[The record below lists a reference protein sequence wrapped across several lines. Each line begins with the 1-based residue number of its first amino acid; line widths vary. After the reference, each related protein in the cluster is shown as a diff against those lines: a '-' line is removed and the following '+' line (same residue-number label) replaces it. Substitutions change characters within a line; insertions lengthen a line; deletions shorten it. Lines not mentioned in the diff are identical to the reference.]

1 MINYDYEL
9 NTEEG
14 RLGGG
19 VNFGDLVNVT
29 FVNNTTGLAQ
39 VTYASIQNN
48 NLNQYIVGGMNY
60 LPSGQ
65 SATVTL
71 LSRIAVKIDCIE
83 FQTSIDKS
91 SYTPLHISNKYGTNA
106 IQLTYFYK
114 DQTICNINKE

>member
-1 MINYDYEL
+1 MIMNS
-9 NTEEG
+9 TPKKAAS
-14 RLGGG
+14 GG

-39 VTYASIQNN
+39 VKYASIQNN
-48 NLNQYIVGGMNY
+48 NLNQYIVGGINY

-71 LSRIAVKIDCIE
+71 LSRIAVEINCIE
-83 FQTSIDKS
+83 FQTNIDKS
-91 SYTPLHISNKYGTNA
+91 SYTSLHMSNKYGTNA
-106 IQLTYFYK
+106 IQLTYFYE